1 MVQTCSTFR
10 SSAANVITMMRQII
24 NLLAAFI
31 CNPGNDDSS
40 PGSDSDMGSDNDSDM
55 YSQHSDEYFIFPED
69 CSVDM

>member
-1 MVQTCSTFR
+1 
-10 SSAANVITMMRQII
+10 MMRQII

>member
-1 MVQTCSTFR
+1 
-10 SSAANVITMMRQII
+10 MMRQII

-40 PGSDSDMGSDNDSDM
+40 PGDWDSDSDMGSDNDSDM